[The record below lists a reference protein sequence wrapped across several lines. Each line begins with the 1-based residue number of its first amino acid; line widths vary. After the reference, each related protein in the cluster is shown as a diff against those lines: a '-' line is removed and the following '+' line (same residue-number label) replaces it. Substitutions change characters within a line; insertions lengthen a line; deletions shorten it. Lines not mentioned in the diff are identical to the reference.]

1 MMDIDRLQEIKE
13 TPLDADEAEEAVEQA
28 IERAEAE
35 REDFSEELP
44 EWDGTDSAM
53 VPDSDAAEFEE
64 QLSGIRISYQLTK
77 QEIKTVLRSSRIF
90 RYSRRKMV
98 IQTILLGLLLVFFLL
113 SYLTATSPRPEQ
125 LTIAIVSAVMIG
137 LVWGVP
143 EYRLDA
149 LAKRQR
155 SDIVV
160 EAEIFPDIIKMG
172 KDEGYWEVPLD
183 GSSQFQETGGLL
195 IITTPNKKCAAFP
208 IRSIEPALLSDIIAM
223 LAAGTDQEV

>member
-1 MMDIDRLQEIKE
+1 MMDIDRLQETKE
-13 TPLDADEAEEAVEQA
+13 TTLDADEAEEAVEQA
-28 IERAEAE
+28 IERADAE
-35 REDFSEELP
+35 REESSEEFP

-77 QEIKTVLRSSRIF
+77 QEIKTVLRASRIF
-90 RYSRRKMV
+90 RYSRRRMV
-98 IQTILLGLLLVFFLL
+98 IQTVLFGLLFVFFLFG
-113 SYLTATSPRPEQ
+113 YLTASFPRPEQ

-143 EYRLDA
+143 EYQLDA

-172 KDEGYWEVPLD
+172 KDEGYWEVLLD
-183 GSSQFQETGGLL
+183 GSSQFQEIGGLL
-195 IITTPNKKCAAFP
+195 IITTPHKKCAAFP